1 MGACGT
7 SSWAEAWRGGGPGR
21 RRRWAPQ
28 PPRVLT
34 SEVAEAVEEMVSTD
48 AMGAGSSSPRART
61 AMDRSPETVSSP
73 RSGPATNHLQGA
85 SHRRPSPTS
94 RTRPTAPWP
103 PPMLRVRPR
112 RRPPPGR
119 LAVPGQPSPVKID
132 LVASAADQAPR
143 RQDGHISPAA
153 ASWFS
158 AAARGSTSSG
168 WTRFPPPGLF
178 VLCRRPG
185 SHVRG
190 MDAFPCR
197 PVSLFSVAAQVL
209 HLAGRRRAS
218 PGRLCSNG
226 SVFFDFGSMY

>member
-168 WTRFPPPGLF
+168 WTRFPAARSPCSPSP
-178 VLCRRPG
+178 RR
-185 SHVRG
+185 S
-190 MDAFPCR
+190 CTS
-197 PVSLFSVAAQVL
+197 PVGGEPHQAGFAAM
-209 HLAGRRRAS
+209 G
-218 PGRLCSNG
+218 
-226 SVFFDFGSMY
+226 VFFSTLDPCTDMF